1 MLVCVQRSLWRKEEI
16 ELPAKVNQKS
26 RVLVFSHQLV
36 FTIIMVVM
44 LIFMGITALRMGV
57 LTFQLTRANR
67 QLEIKIEEMKTT
79 YQTLREEF
87 NHISSYFDVV
97 HPAE

>member
-1 MLVCVQRSLWRKEEI
+1 
-16 ELPAKVNQKS
+16 
-26 RVLVFSHQLV
+26 
-36 FTIIMVVM
+36 
-44 LIFMGITALRMGV
+44 MGV
-57 LTFQLTRANR
+57 LTFQLTQANR